1 MATETQQP
9 PCTGRTA
16 AVAAAAAIADPHVT
30 VPHEAPW
37 LDPTTDALPLV
48 DHRSRR
54 RGVAL
59 EQAPPGRYVAL
70 TDGEETMLVALEG
83 EVTHIG
89 RGFTADLR
97 LEEQRVSRRH
107 AILVQ
112 RGERVRLLDDRSA
125 NGTYVNGRRIVES
138 ELRDG
143 DVFLIGPVALRYV
156 EVSLKAEPARLGR

>member
-9 PCTGRTA
+9 PATGTSPA
-16 AVAAAAAIADPHVT
+16 LATGDAHET
-30 VPHEAPW
+30 VPHDAPW
-37 LDPTTDALPLV
+37 LDPTNDALPLI
-48 DHRSRR
+48 DHRARR
-54 RGVAL
+54 RAITVD
-59 EQAPPGRYVAL
+59 QAAPGRYVAL
-70 TDGEETMLVALEG
+70 TDGEETMLVALDR

-89 RGFTADLR
+89 RGFAADLR

-112 RGERVRLLDDRSA
+112 RGARVRLLDDRSA

-143 DVFLIGPVALRYV
+143 DVILIGPVALRYV
-156 EVSLKAEPARLGR
+156 EVALRAVPAR